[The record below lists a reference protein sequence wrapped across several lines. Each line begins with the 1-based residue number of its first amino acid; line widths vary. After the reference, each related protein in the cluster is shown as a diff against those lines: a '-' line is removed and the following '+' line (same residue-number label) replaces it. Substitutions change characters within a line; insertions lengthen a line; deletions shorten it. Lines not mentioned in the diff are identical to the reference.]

1 VKLIEALRNG
11 NVNITYE
18 SLNSGKEITKTYTLK
33 TIFKVNVNL
42 KSDKLIAYD
51 VEAKEWEDIE
61 RSSIKKWS
69 INEQRRSI

>member
-1 VKLIEALRNG
+1 VKLVEALRNG

-18 SLNSGKEITKTYTLK
+18 SLNSGKEKTYTLK
-33 TIFKVNVNL
+33 TIFKVNVSL

-61 RSSIKKWS
+61 RSTIKKWS